1 MSEVLASSR
10 NLKSD
15 RFGFQLL
22 GQKYVWLAM
31 IPLIVAVMYFGYRGL
46 HQWQADQANQ
56 QQIEEW
62 AQAGI
67 PYDNAS
73 LQKSYL
79 GRTHPEGYAD
89 WARALRLSEWGY
101 RIDTFT
107 RLPMIGGEGE
117 LPTVLIPDANIDQWK
132 DNALVAS
139 YLKEMQTVVDLVERA
154 SSHPTPV
161 QFPMHFQGFGTL
173 LPHIQSCRSIARL
186 LALDCE
192 YAYSQNETQRALRD
206 LSLMG
211 PTAEAFDSH
220 DVLVGELVIAAVRG
234 IKFRTVRRTL
244 THCAWDEPQLEALRE
259 LLPPERDIT
268 ARWRQA
274 ITFERAMALASLGTP
289 GFDLL
294 PGYESRIMGPTKQN
308 RKIQPSDIQLVREY
322 YNELIDAAAGDSILQ
337 WKKKVAE
344 IEIRLNNEDPK
355 SIAAMILPAT
365 AQVSDARIH
374 VEHTRR
380 WTLTAVALRHYHQQ
394 NGNWP
399 KKLSDLST
407 VGLVFDD
414 YSNLNG
420 EMFGYEV
427 DGQTAY
433 LWKGNEYDW
442 EKNHISPTRPT
453 EQEDSE
459 QAKKEQLDSY
469 LLELN

>member
-1 MSEVLASSR
+1 
-10 NLKSD
+10 
-15 RFGFQLL
+15 
-22 GQKYVWLAM
+22 
-31 IPLIVAVMYFGYRGL
+31 
-46 HQWQADQANQ
+46 
-56 QQIEEW
+56 
-62 AQAGI
+62 
-67 PYDNAS
+67 
-73 LQKSYL
+73 
-79 GRTHPEGYAD
+79 
-89 WARALRLSEWGY
+89 
-101 RIDTFT
+101 
-107 RLPMIGGEGE
+107 
-117 LPTVLIPDANIDQWK
+117 
-132 DNALVAS
+132 
-139 YLKEMQTVVDLVERA
+139 
-154 SSHPTPV
+154 
-161 QFPMHFQGFGTL
+161 
-173 LPHIQSCRSIARL
+173 
-186 LALDCE
+186 
-192 YAYSQNETQRALRD
+192 
-206 LSLMG
+206 
-211 PTAEAFDSH
+211 
-220 DVLVGELVIAAVRG
+220 
-234 IKFRTVRRTL
+234 
-244 THCAWDEPQLEALRE
+244 
-259 LLPPERDIT
+259 
-268 ARWRQA
+268 
-274 ITFERAMALASLGTP
+274 
-289 GFDLL
+289 
-294 PGYESRIMGPTKQN
+294 MGPTKQY

-344 IEIRLNNEDPK
+344 IEIRLNNEDPN

-365 AQVSDARIH
+365 AQVIDAGIR

-433 LWKGNEYDW
+433 LWKGNEYDS